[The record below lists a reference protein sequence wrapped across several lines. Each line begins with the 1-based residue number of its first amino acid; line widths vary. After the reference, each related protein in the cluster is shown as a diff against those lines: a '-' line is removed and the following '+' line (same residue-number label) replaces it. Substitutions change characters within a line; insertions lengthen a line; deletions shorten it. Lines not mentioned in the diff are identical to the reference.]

1 MKKEKILQEL
11 AAMPGKVG
19 FYYKNV
25 VTGETLG
32 YNQQE
37 SFLPASVVKLPLMMA
52 ILLFRSRGE
61 TDFDERITI
70 RDDQKVPGCGAVQ
83 HIPGEVTL
91 EMGALAKM
99 MITISDN
106 TATNALLRHYTV
118 PKVREAFHEL
128 GMIGTQF
135 NREYYDYESENKGIQ
150 NYFVPEEL
158 GILLEKMYRRTLI
171 NEEASIWLENV
182 LRQQQINH
190 KMGGY
195 LPMDYPMA
203 HKTGE
208 EEDKT
213 HDVGI
218 VFAKQPFIVC
228 YASNDIEIAVFED
241 FIRRTTKALADE
253 ADAADE
259 SCCKK

>member
-83 HIPGEVTL
+83 HMTGDVTL
-91 EMGALAKM
+91 DMETLGKL

-118 PKVREAFHEL
+118 PKIREAFLEL
-128 GMIGTQF
+128 GLIGTQF
-135 NREYYDYESENKGIQ
+135 NRELWDLEREARGIN
-150 NYFVPEEL
+150 NYFVPEEI
-158 GILLEKMYRRTLI
+158 GILLEKMYYKTLVD
-171 NEEASIWLENV
+171 EESSNWLNDIME
-182 LRQQQINH
+182 QQQINH
-190 KMGGY
+190 KMGGH
-195 LPMDYPMA
+195 LIMDYPMA
-203 HKTGE
+203 HKTGD
-208 EEDKT
+208 EEDKA

-218 VFAKQPFIVC
+218 VYAKQPFIVC
-228 YASNDIEIAVFED
+228 FASNEVDVPMYED
-241 FIRRTTKALADE
+241 FIRRTTKALVDE
-253 ADAADE
+253 AELADDTE
-259 SCCKK
+259 TK